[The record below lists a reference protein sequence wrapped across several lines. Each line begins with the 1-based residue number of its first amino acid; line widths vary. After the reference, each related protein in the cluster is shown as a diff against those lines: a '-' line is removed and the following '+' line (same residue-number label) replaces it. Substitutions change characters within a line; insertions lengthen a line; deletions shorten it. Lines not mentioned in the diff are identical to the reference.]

1 MKIIF
6 LAILFSVY
14 NLKAMAGSCCGGGS
28 SSSLILIGDNRQEYS
43 LGLSYRDDLGQT
55 DNYGWATF
63 HNDKTVDQQTTF
75 NFQFQ
80 RLVSDRFQA
89 AMKSSLIQKDITK
102 QNRHEST
109 SGMGDI
115 DLQATYEFLPE
126 FTYSALKPR
135 GFTYLKLTMPT
146 SKSLYNSDSPLYSDV
161 RGTGLYS
168 LSAGVF
174 FIKHISAFTIKT
186 AIEEQH
192 FFGKE
197 FSTLTIKDYNKLI
210 IPLGLSYAF
219 DPAPLSFGT
228 GATWSYQTKKTF
240 TGSIS
245 GAANKEYFWE
255 LNAFT
260 NWIID
265 RESTVGIS
273 YSDSTLVGKNIN
285 SSLFRTV
292 GLTYTHSTAL

>member
-1 MKIIF
+1 MNKLITTIF
-6 LAILFSVY
+6 FIFINFKV
-14 NLKAMAGSCCGGGS
+14 MAGSCCGGGS
-28 SSSLILIGDNRQEYS
+28 SSSLILVGDNQQEYS
-43 LGLSYRDDLGQT
+43 LGLTYRDDLGQT
-55 DNYGWATF
+55 DNDGWAAF
-63 HNDKTVDQQTTF
+63 HNDKTVDQQTNF
-75 NFQFQ
+75 NFQYQ
-80 RLVSDRFQA
+80 RLVTDHFQA
-89 AMKSSLIQKDITK
+89 AIKSSLVQKDITK
-102 QNRHEST
+102 QNRHETT

-126 FTYSALKPR
+126 YTYSAIKPR

-174 FIKHISAFTIKT
+174 FIKHISAFTVKS
-186 AIEEQH
+186 AIEGQH
-192 FFGKE
+192 FFGKG
-197 FSTLTIKDYNKLI
+197 FSTTTVEDYNKLI

-219 DPAPLSFGT
+219 DPAPISIGT

-245 GAANKEYFWE
+245 GMADKEYFWE
-255 LNAFT
+255 LNFFS

-265 RESTVGIS
+265 RESTLGIS

-285 SSLFRTV
+285 SSLYRTV